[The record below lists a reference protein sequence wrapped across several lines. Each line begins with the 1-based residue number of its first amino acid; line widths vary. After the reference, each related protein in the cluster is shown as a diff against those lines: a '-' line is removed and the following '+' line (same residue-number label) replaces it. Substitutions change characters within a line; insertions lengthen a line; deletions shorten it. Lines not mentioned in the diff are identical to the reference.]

1 MDIKEF
7 RAEVWG
13 PQYWFVL
20 HTIAFNYPNKPNA
33 TLKRK
38 YYDFI
43 MNLPILIPDPD
54 IGENF
59 SRLMDKYPVTPYMD
73 HKSDFQ
79 KWVHFIH
86 NQVNKQLGKPQISLQ
101 QAYNDYAYHY
111 KPSYVKITDTFRIK
125 RHHLFMVVI
134 AGMIGLL
141 YMKGL

>member
-7 RAEVWG
+7 QADVWG
-13 PQYWFVL
+13 PRYWFVL

-43 MNLPILIPDPD
+43 MNLPVLIPDPD

-111 KPSYVKITDTFRIK
+111 KPNYVKITDTFRIK

>member
-7 RAEVWG
+7 RADVWG
-13 PQYWFVL
+13 PRYWFVL

-79 KWVHFIH
+79 KWVNFIH

-111 KPSYVKITDTFRIK
+111 KPNYVKITDTFRIK